1 MQYLS
6 AAEKQKLDDRLE
18 ELRKQKVAVQDRIT
32 AAAGL
37 GDLSENAEYHFA
49 KEENRKIERELADLE
64 RKLKSVVVADADDV
78 PEGMVYLGMT
88 VRIRD
93 TDDGEEMQ
101 VRIVGEAG
109 APEADSD
116 VQDVSVTS
124 PMGDALMKARV
135 GDVVTVKAPRGSMEF
150 EVLAIL

>member
-1 MQYLS
+1 MPLFG
-6 AAEKQKLDDRLE
+6 AADG
-18 ELRKQKVAVQDRIT
+18 VAAVT
-32 AAAGL
+32 AAVNQHLRIA
-37 GDLSENAEYHFA
+37 
-49 KEENRKIERELADLE
+49 
-64 RKLKSVVVADADDV
+64 VVVADADDV